1 MNDDLSDVVYPPM
14 TALRKK
20 FSCPRQATEGVE
32 IAVHSQ
38 LSGRA
43 APKAEQTKRPQRL
56 CRYASS

>member
-1 MNDDLSDVVYPPM
+1 MDHDPIDLSDVAYPPM

-43 APKAEQTKRPQRL
+43 APKAEQTTRP
-56 CRYASS
+56 